1 MYSHGLGICLT
12 GRVRKEGIK
21 IHGPRKT
28 GMGWSGLSDGEV
40 QASHKLSVVIM
51 DYWTER
57 QGLLQTDEQ
66 GGGVITEKQGGS
78 DYIP

>member
-28 GMGWSGLSDGEV
+28 GMAWSGLSDGEA
-40 QASHKLSVVIM
+40 QASHKLSV
-51 DYWTER
+51 YY
-57 QGLLQTDEQ
+57 GLLDREA
-66 GGGVITEKQGGS
+66 GVTA
-78 DYIP
+78 DR